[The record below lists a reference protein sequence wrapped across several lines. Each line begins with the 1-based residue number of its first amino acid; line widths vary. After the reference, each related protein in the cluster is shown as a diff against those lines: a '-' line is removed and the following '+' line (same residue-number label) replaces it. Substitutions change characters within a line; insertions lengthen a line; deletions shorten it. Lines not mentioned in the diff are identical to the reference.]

1 MIVNALFAQVK
12 HDFLVEYRNW
22 PQSLALLLFMWT
34 IAYVI
39 FRVRPEISMQE
50 FNFVFWI
57 ILLLI
62 SINVAVRG
70 MSHSGPGERLM
81 LYTLVSPTIA
91 LISRIFFNVIYLL
104 IVSLAFYFAM
114 MMLFY
119 PQISPDIK
127 YLTLV
132 VSGASSIGVVLS
144 FISAISRHV
153 TGQNTAMSIL
163 SIPLLIPVVILL
175 HGIGGNLLMGNQLQ
189 GGKYVI
195 ILGITMMSAALSII
209 LFPYI
214 WRE

>member
-1 MIVNALFAQVK
+1 VSALIAQVK

-22 PQSLALLLFMWT
+22 PQSVALMLFMWT

-39 FRVRPEISMQE
+39 FRVRPEISMPE

-70 MSHSGPGERLM
+70 MSHSGQSERLM
-81 LYTLVSPTIA
+81 LYTLLSPHTI
-91 LISRIFFNVIYLL
+91 LLSRILFNAIYLL

-119 PQISPDIK
+119 PQIKPDGS
-127 YLTLV
+127 YLLLV
-132 VSGASSIGVVLS
+132 MLGALSIGVVLS
-144 FISAISRHV
+144 FVSAISRHV
-153 TGQNTAMSIL
+153 IGQHTAMSIL
-163 SIPLLIPVVILL
+163 SIPLLIPIVLLL
-175 HGIGGNLLMGNQLQ
+175 HSIGANLLMGNQQQ

-195 ILGITMMSAALSII
+195 ILGITMMSTALSII